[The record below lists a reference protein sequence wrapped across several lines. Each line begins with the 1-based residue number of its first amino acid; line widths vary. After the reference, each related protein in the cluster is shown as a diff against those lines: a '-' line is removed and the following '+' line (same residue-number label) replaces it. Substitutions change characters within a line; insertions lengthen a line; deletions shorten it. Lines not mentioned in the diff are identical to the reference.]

1 MMAREETDEPRIAI
15 VGLGYVGLS
24 TAACLASKFHV
35 TGIDLD
41 LAKIGLIGKGRAP
54 FLEKGLQPLLE
65 AHVRNG
71 MLQCTT
77 NYSAASD
84 SDIVFITVG
93 TPSSKSGEIDLSQ
106 VRSASQSIGEAI
118 AGSNRPTTVVV
129 KSTVIP
135 GTTRSVVKPILEQSS
150 GRTSGEGF
158 GICSNPEFLREG
170 QAIEDT
176 LNPSRIV
183 IGPIDQF
190 SRDQVLSFYRKF
202 YGAQMP
208 PVVETSPET
217 AELIKYSSNAFLAT
231 KISFI
236 NLIARMCEKIPGSD
250 VNDVARGMG
259 LDPRIGSLFL
269 QAGPGFGGSCF
280 PKDVQALV
288 DYAKRLGV
296 DPSILESTLEVNETQ
311 PDNVVS
317 QAEKMLNRV
326 DGKKIAVLGL
336 AFNPNTDDIRESRA
350 IPVIRKLVSKG
361 AMVGAYDP
369 MAMDG
374 AKRELGPIIT
384 YSTNAKA
391 CVKGTDLVI
400 IMTAWP
406 EFMDLSNDE
415 LTILM
420 GGRVRILDARRIY
433 DPARFPNAEF
443 TAIGLGNPHD

>member
-1 MMAREETDEPRIAI
+1 MMAREETDEPRITI
-15 VGLGYVGLS
+15 VGIGYVGLS

-35 TGIDLD
+35 TGNDLD
-41 LAKIGLIGKGRAP
+41 LAKIGLIGQGRAT

-77 NYSAASD
+77 NYSATSD

-106 VRSASQSIGEAI
+106 VRSASRSIGEAI

-158 GICSNPEFLREG
+158 GICSNPEFL
-170 QAIEDT
+170 
-176 LNPSRIV
+176 
-183 IGPIDQF
+183 
-190 SRDQVLSFYRKF
+190 
-202 YGAQMP
+202 
-208 PVVETSPET
+208 
-217 AELIKYSSNAFLAT
+217 
-231 KISFI
+231 
-236 NLIARMCEKIPGSD
+236 
-250 VNDVARGMG
+250 
-259 LDPRIGSLFL
+259 
-269 QAGPGFGGSCF
+269 QAGPGFAGSCF

-296 DPSILESTLEVNETQ
+296 DPSILESTLKVNETQ

-336 AFNPNTDDIRESRA
+336 AFNPNADDIRESRA
-350 IPVIRKLVSKG
+350 IAVIRKLVSKG

-374 AKRELGPIIT
+374 AKRELGPIT
-384 YSTNAKA
+384 RSSASCVACST
-391 CVKGTDLVI
+391 V
-400 IMTAWP
+400 
-406 EFMDLSNDE
+406 
-415 LTILM
+415 
-420 GGRVRILDARRIY
+420 
-433 DPARFPNAEF
+433 
-443 TAIGLGNPHD
+443 

>member
-1 MMAREETDEPRIAI
+1 MRPPKSRLRVRSDEFRVAI

-35 TGIDLD
+35 TGVDLD
-41 LAKIGLIGKGRAP
+41 QKKVKLIREGVVP
-54 FLEKGLQPLLE
+54 FREEKLSPLLKKN
-65 AHVRNG
+65 VSNG
-71 MLQCTT
+71 MLSCT
-77 NYSAASD
+77 NSFDAISD
-84 SDIVFITVG
+84 ADFIFIAVG
-93 TPSSKSGEIDLSQ
+93 TPSAKSGEIDLTQ
-106 VRSASQSIGEAI
+106 VRSAAQSIGEAF
-118 AGSNRPTTVVV
+118 ATSPKHPVVII

-135 GTTRSVVKPILEQSS
+135 GTSKNIVPILEQYS
-150 GRTSGEGF
+150 GKSCGEGF
-158 GICSNPEFLREG
+158 GVCSNPEFLREG
-170 QAIEDT
+170 QAVQDT
-176 LNPSRIV
+176 LKPSRIV
-183 IGPIDQF
+183 IGPVDQL
-190 SRDQVLSFYRKF
+190 SRRQILRFYGKF
-202 YGAQMP
+202 YGKQMP
-208 PVVETSPET
+208 PVVEASPET
-217 AELIKYSSNAFLAT
+217 AEMIKYASNAFLAT

-236 NLIARMCEKIPGSD
+236 NLIARLCERIPGSD

-259 LDPRIGSLFL
+259 LDPRIGRLFL

-369 MAMDG
+369 MAMDR
-374 AKRELGPIIT
+374 AKRQLG
-384 YSTNAKA
+384 
-391 CVKGTDLVI
+391 
-400 IMTAWP
+400 
-406 EFMDLSNDE
+406 
-415 LTILM
+415 
-420 GGRVRILDARRIY
+420 R
-433 DPARFPNAEF
+433 
-443 TAIGLGNPHD
+443 

>member
-1 MMAREETDEPRIAI
+1 MMAREETDEPRITI

-41 LAKIGLIGKGRAP
+41 LAKIGLIGQGRAP

-369 MAMDG
+369 MAMDR

-415 LTILM
+415 LTRLM
-420 GGRVRILDARRIY
+420 GGRARILDARRIY
-433 DPARFPNAEF
+433 DPTRFPNAEF

>member
-1 MMAREETDEPRIAI
+1 MMIKERADETRVAI

-24 TAACLASKFHV
+24 TAACFASKFQV
-35 TGIDLD
+35 TGIDSD
-41 LAKIGLIGKGRAP
+41 PAKIGLIGQGRAP
-54 FLEKGLQPLLE
+54 FLEKDLQPLLE
-65 AHVRNG
+65 EHSRNG

-77 NYSAASD
+77 SYDVVSD

-93 TPSSKSGEIDLSQ
+93 TPNSKSGEIDLSQ

-118 AGSNRPTTVVV
+118 AGSNRPTTIIV

-135 GTTRSVVKPILEQSS
+135 GTTRSVVRPILGQSS
-150 GRTSGEGF
+150 GKTSGEGF
-158 GICSNPEFLREG
+158 GLCSNPEFLREG
-170 QAIEDT
+170 QAIQDT

-190 SRDQVLSFYRKF
+190 SRDQVLSFYREF

-391 CVKGTDLVI
+391 CVKDTDLVI

-406 EFMDLSNDE
+406 EFMDLGNDE
-415 LTILM
+415 LTRLM

>member
-24 TAACLASKFHV
+24 TAACLASKVHV

-41 LAKIGLIGKGRAP
+41 LAKIGLIGQGRAP

-77 NYSAASD
+77 NHSAASD

-135 GTTRSVVKPILEQSS
+135 GTTRSVVKPILGQSS
-150 GRTSGEGF
+150 GKTSGEGF
-158 GICSNPEFLREG
+158 GLCSNPEFLREG
-170 QAIEDT
+170 QAIQDT

-190 SRDQVLSFYRKF
+190 S

-415 LTILM
+415 FTILM

>member
-1 MMAREETDEPRIAI
+1 
-15 VGLGYVGLS
+15 
-24 TAACLASKFHV
+24 
-35 TGIDLD
+35 
-41 LAKIGLIGKGRAP
+41 
-54 FLEKGLQPLLE
+54 
-65 AHVRNG
+65 

-135 GTTRSVVKPILEQSS
+135 RTRRSVIKPIRGKSS
-150 GRTSGEGF
+150 GKTSGEGF
-158 GICSNPEFLREG
+158 GICSNPEVLREG

-190 SRDQVLSFYRKF
+190 SRDQVLSFYREF

-317 QAEKMLNRV
+317 QAEKMVNRV
-326 DGKKIAVLGL
+326 DGKRMAIIGL
-336 AFNPNTDDIRESRA
+336 ACNPNTDDIRESRA

-384 YSTNAKA
+384 YSPNAKA
-391 CVKGTDLVI
+391 GVKGTDLVI
-400 IMTAWP
+400 IMIASP
-406 EFMDLSNDE
+406 EFMDLSTDE
-415 LTILM
+415 LTRLMEAGCGYWMLDEFMILQDS
-420 GGRVRILDARRIY
+420 RTPSLRPSD
-433 DPARFPNAEF
+433 
-443 TAIGLGNPHD
+443 

>member
-1 MMAREETDEPRIAI
+1 MMAREETDEPRITI

-433 DPARFPNAEF
+433 DPAGFPNAEF

>member
-1 MMAREETDEPRIAI
+1 MAREETDEPRIAI

-415 LTILM
+415 LTRLM

-443 TAIGLGNPHD
+443 TAIGVGNPHD

>member
-1 MMAREETDEPRIAI
+1 V

-35 TGIDLD
+35 IGVDLD
-41 LAKIGLIGKGRAP
+41 KEKVKLIGRGVAP
-54 FLEKGLQPLLE
+54 FREKGLSPLLRK
-65 AHVRNG
+65 HVQSG
-71 MLQCTT
+71 MLSCTT
-77 NYSAASD
+77 D
-84 SDIVFITVG
+84 SDPISTADFVFTAVG
-93 TPSSKSGEIDLSQ
+93 TPSTTSGEIDLSQ
-106 VRSASQSIGEAI
+106 VKSAVQSIGRAMAE
-118 AGSNRPTTVVV
+118 SKRRPVVIV
-129 KSTVIP
+129 KSTVVP
-135 GTTRSVVKPILEQSS
+135 GTSRSLVRVLEQYS
-150 GRTSGEGF
+150 GKSLGEGF
-158 GICSNPEFLREG
+158 GLCSNHEFLREG
-170 QAIEDT
+170 QAVRDT
-176 LNPSRIV
+176 MEPSRIV
-183 IGPIDQF
+183 IGPFDPF
-190 SRDQVLSFYRKF
+190 SRHRVLSLYRQF
-202 YGAQMP
+202 YGKQMP
-208 PVVETSPET
+208 PIVDTSPET

-236 NLIARMCEKIPGSD
+236 NLMARLCEKIPGSD
-250 VNDVARGMG
+250 VKDVARGMG

-391 CVKGTDLVI
+391 CVKDTDLVI

-406 EFMDLSNDE
+406 EFMDLGNDE
-415 LTILM
+415 LTRLM